1 MKCSACGSEMTQ
13 HAKKVIYPR
22 SDAEAA
28 LIDEELGGVVLERHT
43 CPGCGKSASRVHQ
56 PSSPEPERR
65 ASEASPGARA
75 PGVGPRRTD

>member
-1 MKCSACGSEMTQ
+1 MICADCGVEMTR

-22 SDAEAA
+22 SEDEASLVDDA
-28 LIDEELGGVVLERHT
+28 LGGVLLERHT
-43 CPGCGKSASRVHQ
+43 WPGCGKGASQVHE
-56 PSSPEPERR
+56 PSPEPERR